1 MIKVVPSLGF
11 TGQCNQAIEMYKE
24 AFNAKVK
31 EKVLFAD
38 AGQYD
43 FKCKDEEKD
52 YVFYSELIIGNQIF
66 ALADDSMD
74 MLEGKQPAQSC
85 QTSLLM
91 HFESD
96 DALHKAYSILS
107 NGAKILAP
115 IHGGAYFSAYAVLQD
130 KFGICWELMSG
141 YSDYSDI

>member
-1 MIKVVPSLGF
+1 
-11 TGQCNQAIEMYKE
+11 MYKE
-24 AFNAKVK
+24 AFSARVK

-43 FKCKDEEKD
+43 FQCKDEEKD
-52 YVFYSELIIGNQIF
+52 YVFYSELIIGNQTF

-74 MLEGKQPAQSC
+74 MLEGKQQAKSC

-96 DALHKAYSILS
+96 DALNKAYHILS
-107 NGAKILAP
+107 DGATILAP
-115 IHGGAYFSAYAVLQD
+115 IHDGAYFSAYAVLQD

-141 YSDYSDI
+141 YFDYNSL